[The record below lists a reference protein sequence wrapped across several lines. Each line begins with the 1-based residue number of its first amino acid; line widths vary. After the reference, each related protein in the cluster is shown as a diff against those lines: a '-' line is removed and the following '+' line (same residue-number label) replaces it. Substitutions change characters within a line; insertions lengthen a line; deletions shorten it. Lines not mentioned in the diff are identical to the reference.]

1 MDILSL
7 SVITLVF
14 MGIALLSSIL
24 VKDRIKKD
32 NPKGKK
38 V

>member
-14 MGIALLSSIL
+14 MGITLLSSLL
-24 VKDRIKKD
+24 VKDGIKKD